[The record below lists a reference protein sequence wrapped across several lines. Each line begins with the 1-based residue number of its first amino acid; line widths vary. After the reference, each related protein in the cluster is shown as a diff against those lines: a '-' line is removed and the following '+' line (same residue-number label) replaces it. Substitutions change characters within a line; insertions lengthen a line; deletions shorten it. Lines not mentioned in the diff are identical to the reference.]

1 MSALLNWILGWPI
14 LNLIFNAPAV
24 DGATLEIFFLHM
36 FKTYMGLVVV
46 TSIVVPANLFICI
59 FALKRKNMLL
69 EEIEDMD
76 KTKVLLKEIFS
87 KNN

>member
-1 MSALLNWILGWPI
+1 
-14 LNLIFNAPAV
+14 
-24 DGATLEIFFLHM
+24 
-36 FKTYMGLVVV
+36 MGLVVV